1 MRGMRRIAGMSVLI
15 TGASAGIGAA
25 LAIELHRR
33 GARLALA
40 ARRADRLADIAGRC
54 GGATTIV
61 CDVGDSAAAEGCV
74 REAHARLG
82 GLDTVVLNAGYGLAR
97 LAESTSD
104 ADWLAI
110 LRVNLLGTAAGLRA
124 AVPIMRTQ
132 PLRQD
137 WRGQVMI
144 VSSSLARRAAPDTA
158 AYSASKAA
166 QLSLAEAA
174 RVELAAERIAVTSV
188 HPVRTT
194 TEFFDTCSA
203 VSGRAMEFRGRV
215 PTQTAEQVAVRM
227 ADAIARP
234 RPEVW
239 PHRTSRW
246 LLGLAAMCPRLADRI
261 MAGHRR

>member
-1 MRGMRRIAGMSVLI
+1 MARPLAGMRILI

-25 LAIELHRR
+25 LARELHRR
-33 GARLALA
+33 GARLALT
-40 ARRADRLADIAGRC
+40 ARRADRLAAIAADC
-54 GGATTIV
+54 GGAAV
-61 CDVGDSAAAEGCV
+61 LPADAADPEASEAVV
-74 REAHARLG
+74 RTAHAQLG

-124 AVPIMRTQ
+124 AVPLMRAQ
-132 PLRQD
+132 PTVAG
-137 WRGQVMI
+137 WRGQIMI

-158 AYSASKAA
+158 AYSATKAA

-174 RVELAAERIAVTSV
+174 RVELAADRIAVTSV

-194 TEFFDTCSA
+194 SEFFDACA
-203 VSGRAMEFRGRV
+203 KASGRPLEFRGRV
-215 PTQTAEQVAVRM
+215 PTQTPEQVAARM
-227 ADAIARP
+227 AAAIARP

-239 PHRTSRW
+239 PHRSSR
-246 LLGLAAMCPRLADRI
+246 LLLLLAAAWPSLADRI